1 MRAVLICAVVA
12 AAVAILGLPLFA
24 PNAFYVNVAN
34 LAIINAV
41 VAISLTLVLG
51 ATGQLSLGHA
61 GFFACG
67 AYVSAYLSGAKAV
80 PVLLSIPLGAL
91 TTMLLAWIV
100 GRLFLKLSGYYL
112 AVATLGFG
120 MLIGIVLRNE
130 TRLSGGPDGLTV
142 APITVMGWVL
152 RSYESWYWLLL
163 AVLAVVIFLSYNLLR
178 SPAGRALRAIL
189 DSEAAAT
196 TVGVEVWRYKLHI
209 FVGSAT
215 LAGLMGALY
224 AHYVGFLTPDTSSF
238 VRSVQYVMMAALGG
252 IGSISGALVGA
263 IVVTLLPQ
271 FLADSA
277 EYETLLFGCVLFATV
292 VLMPKGIVPT
302 LAKAWRSRGTNRT

>member
-1 MRAVLICAVVA
+1 MRIILIGTTVA
-12 AAVAILGLPLFA
+12 AAIAILALPFLV
-24 PNAFYVNVAN
+24 PNAFYINVAN
-34 LAIINAV
+34 LAIINAI

-91 TTMLLAWIV
+91 TTMILAWIV

-120 MLIGIVLRNE
+120 MLVGIVLRNE

-152 RSYESWYWLLL
+152 RSHQQWYWLLL
-163 AVLAVVIFLSYNLLR
+163 AILLIVVVFSYNLLR

-189 DSEAAAT
+189 DSEVAAT

-209 FVGSAT
+209 FVGSAA
-215 LAGLMGALY
+215 LAGLMGALFG
-224 AHYVGFLTPDTSSF
+224 HYVGFLTPDTSSF
-238 VRSVQYVMMAALGG
+238 VRSVQYLMMATIGG

-263 IVVTLLPQ
+263 VVVSLLPQ

-277 EYETLLFGCVLFATV
+277 EYEMLLFGCVLFATV
-292 VLMPKGIVPT
+292 LLMPKGIVPT
-302 LAKAWRSRGTNRT
+302 LATKWRARSKSRT